1 VSAPDGLR
9 FTRDHEWVSTIAP
22 GRFRLGITDY
32 GQEALGEVVFIDLP
46 DAGTIVGAGDVIGE
60 VESTKSVTEVYAP
73 IGGTVAQI
81 NAEAI
86 EAPGL
91 VNSDPYGPGWLLEL
105 DSADSLSHLLDM
117 AAYQELVGG

>member
-1 VSAPDGLR
+1 
-9 FTRDHEWVSTIAP
+9 VSTIAP

-86 EAPGL
+86 AAPGL